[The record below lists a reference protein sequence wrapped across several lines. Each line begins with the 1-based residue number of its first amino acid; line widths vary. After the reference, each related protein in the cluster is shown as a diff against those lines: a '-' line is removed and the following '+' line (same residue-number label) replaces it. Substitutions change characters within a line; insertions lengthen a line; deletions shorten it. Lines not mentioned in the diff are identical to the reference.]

1 MGARRKPTV
10 GLVSSPDAV
19 VEVGFCWREEREIE
33 MEMEMEENEGL
44 INVLS
49 VTKEACIFVVATQEM
64 NQMAAQFVNWR
75 RRVRIEIKQLSGQN
89 SHVQWA

>member
-19 VEVGFCWREEREIE
+19 VEVGISRILLEGEERE

-44 INVLS
+44 INRWALYFCS
-49 VTKEACIFVVATQEM
+49 VHEK
-64 NQMAAQFVNWR
+64 W
-75 RRVRIEIKQLSGQN
+75 IKPTISCKIK
-89 SHVQWA
+89 SA

>member
-19 VEVGFCWREEREIE
+19 VEVGISRILLEGEERERWKWKW
-33 MEMEMEENEGL
+33 NRTKGSL
-44 INVLS
+44 IDGPYISALS
-49 VTKEACIFVVATQEM
+49 MKSGQSQQYHLEASCED
-64 NQMAAQFVNWR
+64 
-75 RRVRIEIKQLSGQN
+75 IEIKQLSGQN